1 MEIQKIHDKKVVTI
15 ENIYIEFGF
24 VLANKLIN
32 SLVIN
37 CENFVVE
44 YSDLD
49 VFVDYEKLCDMYYEL
64 TGNKLG
70 DYNEH

>member
-1 MEIQKIHDKKVVTI
+1 M
-15 ENIYIEFGF
+15 
-24 VLANKLIN
+24 
-32 SLVIN
+32 VIN

-70 DYNEH
+70 DYVEL

>member
-1 MEIQKIHDKKVVTI
+1 MKIQEIHDKKVVTI

-70 DYNEH
+70 DYVEL